1 MYCFKKGRKGIINS
15 HLITS
20 VSKSYLSSK
29 VLFTSSNKTKDAI
42 LMRIIIQ

>member
-1 MYCFKKGRKGIINS
+1 MYCFKKGLKEVINS
-15 HLITS
+15 RLIIS

-42 LMRIIIQ
+42 FMRIIIQ